1 MLVTHVCP
9 TLFDPM
15 NCNSPGFSVHG
26 ILQAKTLEWVAIPFS
41 RRSSQP
47 RNRTQVSCI
56 VGGFFT
62 SWATREAQPD
72 KRHLRKDV
80 QLTSHLSV
88 KDWIHPQRPWRQRCL
103 LSSCPLTFTDNM
115 TVHTGNT
122 KFGYDK
128 SLIITEFSG
137 VTEKK
142 DNIEKSTVFPYTSNE
157 QLNTDI

>member
-1 MLVTHVCP
+1 
-9 TLFDPM
+9 
-15 NCNSPGFSVHG
+15 
-26 ILQAKTLEWVAIPFS
+26 
-41 RRSSQP
+41 
-47 RNRTQVSCI
+47 
-56 VGGFFT
+56 
-62 SWATREAQPD
+62 
-72 KRHLRKDV
+72 
-80 QLTSHLSV
+80 
-88 KDWIHPQRPWRQRCL
+88 
-103 LSSCPLTFTDNM
+103 M